1 MMMTKNDLKEL
12 LKDNTSEI
20 RNKIDA
26 SALVNIGKFAF
37 VSLQMDSKT
46 LDYYYEIDIDEL
58 IHSEMPKDEYEVLK
72 EQGWSVRGNNLI
84 LYF

>member
-12 LKDNTSEI
+12 LRDNNSEEKH
-20 RNKIDA
+20 KIDA
-26 SALVNIGKFAF
+26 SALINISKFSF

-58 IHSEMPKDEYEVLK
+58 IHSDMPKDEYEVLK
-72 EQGWSVRGNNLI
+72 EQGWSVIN
-84 LYF
+84 